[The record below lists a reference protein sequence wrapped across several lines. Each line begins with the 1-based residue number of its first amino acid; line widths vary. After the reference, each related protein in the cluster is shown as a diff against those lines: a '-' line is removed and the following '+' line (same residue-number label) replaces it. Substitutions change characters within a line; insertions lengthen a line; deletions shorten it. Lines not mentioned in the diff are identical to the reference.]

1 MQNFD
6 EFVAGIRIRGG
17 AVDLALSTDSMRCT
31 IWCANAMPKREGP
44 AEPAP
49 APATGTPLMAVAAVG
64 LAGVAFAAAQ
74 LLHV

>member
-49 APATGTPLMAVAAVG
+49 APATGTAVAAVG